1 MLTGQLHVTLPRL
14 GLLWA
19 SPINAKAP
27 QLSPQGWVVVPWAE
41 HYQALFGHLE
51 GLHDGFVAQLP
62 TGFTCHAAENLLPLI
77 LVERDIPKEGVV
89 AFDDELLVV
98 AVAPASALCTR

>member
-1 MLTGQLHVTLPRL
+1 M
-14 GLLWA
+14 LWA

-27 QLSPQGWVVVPWAE
+27 QPLPQGWLLEPVAE
-41 HYQALFGHLE
+41 HCQAPFGHLE

-98 AVAPASALCTR
+98 AVALALALCTR